1 MLNDHIPFWDRRLD
15 LLVSTHTDG
24 DHLTGLV
31 GVAQRHPIGT
41 VVEGIPGASSLYL
54 RWQQALTDKSINP
67 IAVHRGA
74 SIHLGD
80 GLTLQ
85 VLNPAL
91 GTGPSSERGSNNS
104 SVVLRLKYGDVSFLL
119 TGDIEEEVE
128 SELLREG
135 HDLSSTVLKV
145 SHHGSNNSSSPF
157 FLRAVNPTLAVVQSG
172 EENRYGHAHQDVIER
187 LKRIVGDEG
196 LYVTALHG

>member
-1 MLNDHIPFWDRRLD
+1 MNDHIPFWDRRLD

-24 DHLTGLV
+24 DHLAGLV
-31 GVAQRHPIGT
+31 GVAQRHPAGT
-41 VVEGIPGASSLYL
+41 AVEGVPGTSALYL
-54 RWQQALTDKSINP
+54 RWQQALAEKSINP

-74 SIHLGD
+74 SIHLGE

-85 VLNPAL
+85 VLNPAPNASL
-91 GTGPSSERGSNNS
+91 PLERDSNNS

-119 TGDIEEEVE
+119 TRDIEEEVKL
-128 SELLREG
+128 ELLQER

-145 SHHGSNNSSSPF
+145 SHHGSNNASSPF

-172 EENRYGHAHQDVIER
+172 EENRYGHRPPGCHRKTQKDR
-187 LKRIVGDEG
+187 W
-196 LYVTALHG
+196 